1 MTWDKALPHLTAFP
15 AGASR
20 SFTAHKHLLVPSDS
34 VTWYKQ
40 MLYIARVILALHVCV
55 VLNKEGPWLLT
66 GVPRS
71 LLCRNKEQFGKLAV
85 KLQAAVQ
92 FANH

>member
-1 MTWDKALPHLTAFP
+1 MTWDKALPHLTVFP

-20 SFTAHKHLLVPSDS
+20 SFAAHKHLLVPSDS
-34 VTWYKQ
+34 VTWHKQ
-40 MLYIARVILALHVCV
+40 VFCTARVILALHVCV
-55 VLNKEGPWLLT
+55 VLNKERSWLLT

-71 LLCRNKEQFGKLAV
+71 LLCRNKEQFGKWAAR
-85 KLQAAVQ
+85 LQAAVQ